1 MNISF
6 DQMLMFATALL
17 APIGSYY
24 GAIAAVK
31 IELARLET
39 RLSQLEKAFD
49 SDHTKLDEL
58 RKHSWSRHDE

>member
-1 MNISF
+1 MSISF

-31 IELARLET
+31 IELAEVRNPLKPVRESFRL
-39 RLSQLEKAFD
+39 RS
-49 SDHTKLDEL
+49 H
-58 RKHSWSRHDE
+58 